1 MTVMSV
7 MTIAG
12 IKETTY
18 GFPFMNKYIF
28 PIDHA
33 IAAVDWLAQEKYLH
47 LIHKERL
54 YFLQLN
60 YGIPSQ
66 KKEDN
71 NK

>member
-1 MTVMSV
+1 MSCMTF
-7 MTIAG
+7 AG

-18 GFPFMNKYIF
+18 GFPFMNKYIV
-28 PIDHA
+28 PIHHA

-54 YFLQLN
+54 YFFTIELWYTL
-60 YGIPSQ
+60 S